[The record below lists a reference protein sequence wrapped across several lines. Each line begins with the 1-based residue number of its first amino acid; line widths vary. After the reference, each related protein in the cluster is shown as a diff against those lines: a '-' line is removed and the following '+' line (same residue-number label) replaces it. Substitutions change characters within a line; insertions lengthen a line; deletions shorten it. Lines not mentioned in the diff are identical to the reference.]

1 VTIEVVRPESSEAE
15 LEAVDS
21 VRAGIGGSLSML
33 RNIGGMS
40 CSRAEGVG
48 CPPIAGFLGT

>member
-1 VTIEVVRPESSEAE
+1 MTIEVVRPESSEAE